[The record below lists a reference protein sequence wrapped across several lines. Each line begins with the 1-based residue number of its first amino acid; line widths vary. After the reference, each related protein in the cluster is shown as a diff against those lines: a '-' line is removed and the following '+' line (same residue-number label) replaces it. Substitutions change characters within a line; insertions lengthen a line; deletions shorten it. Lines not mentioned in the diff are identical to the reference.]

1 MSPVRPGGQREGSV
15 GLRRA
20 CLVLTSCWALAAT
33 ALSVWVFRAWMEPLP
48 AFNPNDGPIG
58 PDANMSFWVGGAAM
72 AAPLATLTV
81 ALAVT
86 GSVYL
91 SRVRSA
97 GRAGAAWV
105 LAVTAAVT
113 AEVVFIC
120 VFMAPWP
127 LFGMA
132 PGRVNWGLLALSASF
147 TAVGSMMVTIIIAAA
162 RTARRQSSA
171 RWASRETL

>member
-1 MSPVRPGGQREGSV
+1 MLPMPPVRPGGQGEGSI

-48 AFNPNDGPIG
+48 VFNPNDGPIG

-86 GSVYL
+86 GSEYL
-91 SRVRSA
+91 SSVRPA

-105 LAVTAAVT
+105 LAVTAAVA

-120 VFMAPWP
+120 VFVAPEP

-147 TAVGSMMVTIIIAAA
+147 AAVGGAMVTIMMAAA
-162 RTARRQSSA
+162 LSA
-171 RWASRETL
+171 VGVATFGR